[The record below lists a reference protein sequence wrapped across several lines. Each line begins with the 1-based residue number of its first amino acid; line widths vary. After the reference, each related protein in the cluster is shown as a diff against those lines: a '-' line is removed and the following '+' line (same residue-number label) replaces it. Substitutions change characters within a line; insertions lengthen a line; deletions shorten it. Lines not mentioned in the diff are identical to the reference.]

1 MKKLILLLLVIS
13 AVAASAWLFSGEA
26 VPDILP
32 IKHVQGDPL
41 DSLNGVVVF
50 CNGGF
55 SGNAGRNVIDGYNI
69 GLKYQCVEF
78 VKRYYFERFGHRM
91 PNSYGH
97 ARDFFDSTV
106 ADGALNADRALLQFC
121 NGSAAMPE
129 VDDLLVLDG
138 WGGNP
143 YGHVAIISRV
153 GDGEV
158 EVVQQNTG
166 STRGTYDLDMIDG
179 KWRIDSKRVLGWLRS
194 ASDPALPKTRSQ

>member
-1 MKKLILLLLVIS
+1 MKKRVGLALLLGI
-13 AVAASAWLFSGEA
+13 AVALLFVFRKE
-26 VPDILP
+26 VPLSIP
-32 IKHVQGDPL
+32 VAHVQGDRL
-41 DSLNGVVVF
+41 DSLNGVVVY

-55 SGNAGRNVIDGYNI
+55 NGNAGRNVVDGYNI

-78 VKRYYFERFGHRM
+78 VKRYYFERFDHRM

-97 ARDFFDSTV
+97 AKDFFDSTV
-106 ADGALNADRALLQFC
+106 ADGALNVDRALLQFR
-121 NGSAAMPE
+121 NGSASMPQG
-129 VDDLLVLDG
+129 DDLLVLDG

-153 GDGEV
+153 GDGKV

-179 KWRIDSKRVLGWLRS
+179 QWRIDSKRVLGWLRRK
-194 ASDPALPKTRSQ
+194 P

>member
-1 MKKLILLLLVIS
+1 MKRVLIFLLVLGS
-13 AVAASAWLFSGEA
+13 VAG
-26 VPDILP
+26 ILWFIP
-32 IKHVQGDPL
+32 GKPLAMVLPAKAVQGDPL
-41 DSLNGVVVF
+41 DSLNGVMVY

-55 SGNAGRNVIDGYNI
+55 SGNCGRNVIDGYNI
-69 GLKYQCVEF
+69 GMKSQCVEF

-97 ARDFFDSTV
+97 AKDFFDSTV
-106 ADGALNADRALLQFC
+106 ADGALNKERALLQFR
-121 NGSAAMPE
+121 NGSTSMPE
-129 VDDLLVLDG
+129 EDDLLVLDG

-158 EVVQQNTG
+158 EIVQQNTG

-179 KWRIDSKRVLGWLRS
+179 KWWVDSKRVLGWLR
-194 ASDPALPKTRSQ
+194 RR

>member
-1 MKKLILLLLVIS
+1 MKKVLLLLLVLS
-13 AVAASAWLFSGEA
+13 AGVVLAWALLDER
-26 VPDILP
+26 VPSILP
-32 IKHVQGDPL
+32 AENVKGDAL
-41 DSLNGVVVF
+41 DSLNGVVVY

-55 SGNAGRNVIDGYNI
+55 SGNCGRSVVDGYNI

-78 VKRYYFERFGHRM
+78 VKRYYFERFDHRM

-97 ARDFFDSTV
+97 AKDFFDSTV
-106 ADGALNADRALLQFC
+106 ADGAVNADRAMLQFR
-121 NGSAAMPE
+121 NGSTTMPQ

-158 EVVQQNTG
+158 EIVQQNTG
-166 STRGTYDLDMIDG
+166 STRDTYDLDMIDG
-179 KWRIDSKRVLGWLRS
+179 KWWIESKRVLGWLRR
-194 ASDPALPKTRSQ
+194 K

>member
-1 MKKLILLLLVIS
+1 MKKLILLLLVLS
-13 AVAASAWLFSGEA
+13 AVAASVWLFSGERI
-26 VPDILP
+26 PEILATE
-32 IKHVQGDPL
+32 HAQGEPL
-41 DSLNGVVVF
+41 DSLNGVVVY

-55 SGNAGRNVIDGYNI
+55 SGNCGRNVVDGYNI

-78 VKRYYFERFGHRM
+78 VKRYYFERFDHRM

-97 ARDFFDSTV
+97 AKDFFDSTV
-106 ADGALNADRALLQFC
+106 ADGALNADRALLQFR
-121 NGSAAMPE
+121 NGSATMPQA
-129 VDDLLVLDG
+129 DDLLVLDR
-138 WGGNP
+138 WTGNS

-179 KWRIDSKRVLGWLRS
+179 KWRIDSKRVLGWLR
-194 ASDPALPKTRSQ
+194 RGQ

>member
-1 MKKLILLLLVIS
+1 MKRTRLVVLLLLLLVLGGIASWLVANGRIDPIS
-13 AVAASAWLFSGEA
+13 VTGHA
-26 VPDILP
+26 
-32 IKHVQGDPL
+32 HGDPL

-55 SGNAGRNVIDGYNI
+55 SGNSGRHVVDGYNI

-78 VKRYYFERFGHRM
+78 VKRYYFERFDHRM

-97 ARDFFDSTV
+97 AKDFFDTTL
-106 ADGALNADRALLQFC
+106 ADGALNKDRALLQFR
-121 NGSAAMPE
+121 NGSASMPAM
-129 VDDLLVLDG
+129 DDLLVLDG
-138 WGGNP
+138 WRGNP

-166 STRGTYDLDMIDG
+166 STRGTYDLDLIDG
-179 KWRIDSKRVLGWLRS
+179 KWWIDSKRVRGWLRR
-194 ASDPALPKTRSQ
+194 K